1 MAFFALVFG
10 SLIGFFGGIA
20 GWVAFD
26 MSVLSAFG
34 FYLCASLG
42 TTALAV
48 TMQMMTPSYDDASF
62 S

>member
-1 MAFFALVFG
+1 MAVFALLFG
-10 SLIGFFGGIA
+10 SFIGFFGAVA
-20 GWVAFD
+20 GWVLMD
-26 MSVLSAFG
+26 MSVMAAFG

-48 TMQMMTPSYDDASF
+48 TAQMMTPAQDPSF